1 MCVVV
6 LSPTACI
13 LYHVFSILSRVNFY
27 FLKLSLVFCVS
38 ESIISDSQINLPQ
51 THMAVNT
58 FFQKSTTF
66 FQYIFS
72 IHRLAE
78 WAALTSIHWMAVS
91 QECEP
96 PTYRPLV
103 GEWTAR
109 GLCRKNLWTEPI
121 FQDIQAKNCRFVC
134 QKYLY
139 KKNVSSD
146 PGDLKLRGLRRH
158 FSGIE
163 KICRGTRWFFPV
175 SWGKWGLA
183 AQKFR
188 IDPAM
193 IFLIGIPWFFWIET
207 LILNFQRNYGMM
219 FLHFYKLPIISCT
232 SASQERIA

>member
-1 MCVVV
+1 
-6 LSPTACI
+6 
-13 LYHVFSILSRVNFY
+13 
-27 FLKLSLVFCVS
+27 
-38 ESIISDSQINLPQ
+38 
-51 THMAVNT
+51 
-58 FFQKSTTF
+58 
-66 FQYIFS
+66 
-72 IHRLAE
+72 
-78 WAALTSIHWMAVS
+78 MAVS
-91 QECEP
+91 QECES
-96 PTYRPLV
+96 PTDRPLV

-163 KICRGTRWFFPV
+163 KICRETRWFFPF

-193 IFLIGIPWFFWIET
+193 IFLQVFLDFWQVFYEKMST
-207 LILNFQRNYGMM
+207 HTPVQYPFHWLLLKKLIR
-219 FLHFYKLPIISCT
+219 ISCST
-232 SASQERIA
+232 VSNVSRKLFFSCYTLLC